1 MVVRQAHYH
10 HATWILSQEVPFEA
24 KLKFRRLDRRY
35 QTGQIET
42 HYHRTNLRLF
52 PARHA

>member
-1 MVVRQAHYH
+1 MVVRHAHCH
-10 HATWILSQEVPFEA
+10 LARRILSQKVPFEVR
-24 KLKFRRLDRRY
+24 LKFRRLDRLC